1 MGGLL
6 RRAGAR
12 APDRRV
18 TIRPQDL
25 AVYAG
30 GDCLDKYGVLFRRGS
45 LAQDV
50 AENFT
55 RASTGLYIA
64 KGGVAKLA
72 AVDVPRV
79 SYSGTEWADAA
90 WLLERGGTNLC
101 LQSED
106 FGVTWAVVGTPTRTP
121 ANFAANGV
129 TLDLIGDDDG
139 AALEG
144 YTQKVTF
151 VGTDA
156 VPKTIAVRMKAGTSG
171 SVVIRVR
178 DTSAAA
184 DRLLAVIAWAGGVPT
199 VAMTTGIDLDAA
211 SPEPFPDGE
220 YRFRFQ
226 TTAVTKANV
235 NSVQVYPATDAA
247 LLTSSTGNVNVGGVQ
262 VEDALYPGSYMKVT
276 TVAVARAVEA
286 ATWVPY
292 LRPPQLS
299 TLYLKFREAGTIL
312 DATGSVLLH
321 IGLTAAATDARL
333 VIRQTGGF
341 YEVLH
346 DNGTAEVSSTL
357 AAAPNLGDTVELR
370 AEVAADGSVRI
381 HQAINAAAESS
392 AAASAA
398 NAFATTWAGPATRLY
413 LNSHP
418 DATLPGAL
426 ELQALKIALA
436 GAYSMA
442 ELRAVV

>member
-1 MGGLL
+1 M
-6 RRAGAR
+6 
-12 APDRRV
+12 
-18 TIRPQDL
+18 TIRAQDL

-50 AENFT
+50 AENFA

-72 AVDVPRV
+72 AIDVPRV
-79 SYSGTEWADAA
+79 NYAGAAWDEPA
-90 WLLERGGTNLC
+90 WLLERAGTNLC
-101 LQSED
+101 LQTED
-106 FGVTWAVVGTPTRTP
+106 FRVTWAAVGTPTRSAAAVT
-121 ANFAANGV
+121 ANGV

-139 AALEG
+139 SALEG
-144 YTQKVTF
+144 YTQTVTF

-156 VPKTIAVRMKAGTSG
+156 VAKTIAVRMKAGTSG

-184 DRLLAVIAWAGGVPT
+184 DRLLAVIAWAAGVPT
-199 VAMTTGIDLDAA
+199 VAMTTGVDLDAA
-211 SPEPFPDGE
+211 SPELFPDGD

-226 TTAVTKANV
+226 STAVTKANV
-235 NSVQVYPATDAA
+235 NSLQVYPATDAA
-247 LLTSSTGNVNVGGVQ
+247 LSVGSTGNVNVGGVQ
-262 VEDALYPGSYMKVT
+262 AEDALYPGSYMKT
-276 TVAVARAVEA
+276 TTAPVARAVEA

-292 LRPPQLS
+292 NHPPQLS

-333 VIRQTGGF
+333 VIRQAGGF

-370 AEVAADGSVRI
+370 VEVAADGSVRI
-381 HQAINAAAESS
+381 HQSINGATETS
-392 AAASAA
+392 AAQSAA
-398 NAFATTWAGPATRLY
+398 NAFASTWAGPATRLY

-436 GAYSMA
+436 GVYTMD